1 MEGDSELG
9 LEIDLGDGCKV
20 QHVSTSYQGKYF
32 QRSDNAMKM
41 NMPTLT
47 TISMIYDRK
56 FSVWLPDGGIR
67 QVGLQHLHLHVDVDD
82 NDV

>member
-1 MEGDSELG
+1 MQSSTREHFLPG
-9 LEIDLGDGCKV
+9 EILPEVRQCDDDE
-20 QHVSTSYQGKYF
+20 YEIYF
-32 QRSDNAMKM
+32 QRSDNATMM
-41 NMPTLT
+41 NMLTLT

-82 NDV
+82 DDV

>member
-1 MEGDSELG
+1 MQSSTREHFLPG
-9 LEIDLGDGCKV
+9 EILPEVRQCNDDE
-20 QHVSTSYQGKYF
+20 YEIYF

-47 TISMIYDRK
+47 TISMIYGRK

-67 QVGLQHLHLHVDVDD
+67 QVGLQYLHLHVDDVD
-82 NDV
+82 VV